1 MSLSMETI
9 TKINPSDLEQAAEI
23 TALGFGREFDDENY
37 RDTQAHLESADQ
49 LQIVRD
55 EERLVAFAA
64 YRNLLWQPCS

>member
-23 TALGFGREFDDENY
+23 TALGFGREVDDENY

-64 YRNLLWQPCS
+64 YRGLLWQPCS